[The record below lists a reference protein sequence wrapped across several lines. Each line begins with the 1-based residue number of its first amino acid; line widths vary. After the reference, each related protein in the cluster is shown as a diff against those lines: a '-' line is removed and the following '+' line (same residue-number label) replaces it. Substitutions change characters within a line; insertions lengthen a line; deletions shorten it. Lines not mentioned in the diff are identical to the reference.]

1 MVQGCSIIL
10 TTTDDKEVV
19 DQIINKLLTT
29 NLAACVQVDD
39 MVSYFRWEGQIVS
52 QKEYRVVIK
61 ATSDSYNDIEA
72 LIMEVHNYAL
82 PQIIKLQIQGGLPA
96 YLDWVANGS

>member
-1 MVQGCSIIL
+1 MVQGFSIIL

-52 QKEYRVVIK
+52 QKE
-61 ATSDSYNDIEA
+61 
-72 LIMEVHNYAL
+72 
-82 PQIIKLQIQGGLPA
+82 
-96 YLDWVANGS
+96 